1 MQLNCIFYDKNDVE
15 LDRFSVEGFVEK
27 MLDPYS
33 TTLVCDLGVPAVIT
47 DNTLTQFAHIHQY
60 SGNIHKIIFLDDN
73 DVILANYMGY
83 NYIHSISVGFEGGN
97 INNKKLTYVMIFN
110 KEIVDPTQGGI
121 TPQTVNVPTT
131 KK

>member
-27 MLDPYS
+27 MLDQYS
-33 TTLVCDLGVPAVIT
+33 TTLVCDLGVPAVVT
-47 DNTLTQFAHIHQY
+47 DNTLTQFAHMLQY

-73 DVILANYMGY
+73 DVILASYMGY

-97 INNKKLTYVMIFN
+97 SNNKKLTYVMIFN
-110 KEIVDPTQGGI
+110 KEIADQTQSGI
-121 TPQTVNVPTT
+121 TPQTINVPSI
-131 KK
+131 KE